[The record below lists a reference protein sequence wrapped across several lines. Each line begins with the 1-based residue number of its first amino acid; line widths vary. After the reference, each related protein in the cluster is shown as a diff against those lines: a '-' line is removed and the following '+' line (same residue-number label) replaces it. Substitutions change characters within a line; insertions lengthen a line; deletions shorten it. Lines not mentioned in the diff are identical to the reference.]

1 MNGDNTPNDSSHDD
15 VVVVAPAAA
24 TVAAATASSTS
35 SSSLPSA
42 NKKSKTK
49 SIFDNDDESSI
60 LSSDLLAKKDIIL
73 QNYKQSKP
81 YPHSQIKNVFQSQF
95 LLDLKEE
102 IKINS
107 KVNFKESDLFRVYQ
121 SIDLA
126 NLNLSKEEALL
137 KMNLDITKLPNALKL
152 RDILYSQE
160 WRSYIELISGLQPGT
175 LINKIDCACNCHTP
189 GCHLLCHD
197 DVIGTRKISYIIYL
211 TEVDWDTNK
220 EGGYLELY
228 DKQEEEDEEEVEVEG
243 TNTSTAQGI
252 GISSTSSSTSTSTST
267 STSSQPVPTS
277 RIKPIFNSIAFF
289 EVLPGRSYHAVQEVT
304 GERPRLSLQ
313 GWYHSKELPIGIENA
328 TLSQLKTMNN
338 KKSASSSDSKTSSSS
353 SSTDAKDDTKIDET
367 LFTEDDRT
375 YLKEYIKNEYLTDQS
390 MNEIRIKFENN
401 SSVQFC
407 NFLLDQYVPKIK
419 SCWKSDDDNDDND
432 NTDDEEKKPSAVV
445 AVAVSVAVAKDDDGD
460 DNDNDDNDD
469 SGDIMI
475 DKHYMQGVTSEW
487 KLRGPAHK
495 QRYLRYEDNSDNDS
509 KNGNSDN
516 NNVSSD
522 HSNTTTGRIMNT
534 VKKQV
539 FESEQFLRYLKAVTS
554 LDYSTGIV
562 GNEIRRFRPGLDY
575 TVAHYG
581 LLSNMDDPNSSG
593 VLDATMCFVDDT
605 TEDKK
610 GYWECGDVGGFEC
623 YIEADIDDEE
633 DDDAMN
639 AAAAAAMNGAAT
651 ANNNNMGGNQAADDE
666 YNEDD
671 DTELLSVSASN
682 NTLSLVYR
690 DPGTMR
696 FVKYVGSSA
705 PSSRYDICMEYE
717 LPPDNDDDVIEEEEG
732 ADDDVDEE
740 DEEEVMMKES
750 K

>member
-1 MNGDNTPNDSSHDD
+1 MNGDTTNTSVALTADS
-15 VVVVAPAAA
+15 ATAAA
-24 TVAAATASSTS
+24 SPVT
-35 SSSLPSA
+35 
-42 NKKSKTK
+42 KKSKTK
-49 SIFDNDDESSI
+49 SIFDDDSSNI
-60 LSSDLLAKKDIIL
+60 LSSDLFTKIDV
-73 QNYKQSKP
+73 QSYQQSKP
-81 YPHSQIKNVFQSQF
+81 YPHQQITNVFKAQF

-102 IKINS
+102 IKLNS

-126 NLNLSKEEALL
+126 NLNNLSSSSPPPGPEEEEATKCKLTNSLL
-137 KMNLDITKLPNALKL
+137 L

-160 WRSYIELISGLQPGT
+160 WRSYIEQCTGLQPGT

-211 TEVDWDTNK
+211 TEIDWNTNK
-220 EGGYLELY
+220 EGGTLELY
-228 DKQEEEDEEEVEVEG
+228 DQQLDEENDEVE
-243 TNTSTAQGI
+243 NDNDDSK
-252 GISSTSSSTSTSTST
+252 SR
-267 STSSQPVPTS
+267 SSQPVPVS
-277 RIKPIFNSIAFF
+277 RIQPIFNSMAFF
-289 EVLPGRSYHAVQEVT
+289 EVLPGRSYHAVQEVI
-304 GERPRLSLQ
+304 GDRPRLSLQ
-313 GWYHSKELPIGIENA
+313 GWYHSNEIPKNIENA
-328 TLSQLKTMNN
+328 TLQQLKTMNN
-338 KKSASSSDSKTSSSS
+338 TKLKLKKVDVDVDNDPTITSSSS
-353 SSTDAKDDTKIDET
+353 SFAATTDNENNDADTADTTIADTDTTNTES
-367 LFTEDDRT
+367 FTENDRI
-375 YLKEYIKNEYLTDQS
+375 YLKEYIKNEYLTDKS
-390 MNEIRIKFENN
+390 MNEIRVKFENN

-407 NFLLDQYVPKIK
+407 NFLLEKYVPKIQ
-419 SCWKSDDDNDDND
+419 SSTVANPNTNDDDPTNDENY
-432 NTDDEEKKPSAVV
+432 
-445 AVAVSVAVAKDDDGD
+445 
-460 DNDNDDNDD
+460 
-469 SGDIMI
+469 
-475 DKHYMQGVTSEW
+475 YMQGVTSEW

-495 QRYLRYEDNSDNDS
+495 QRYLRYEEDYSNNSSDV
-509 KNGNSDN
+509 NSDN
-516 NNVSSD
+516 NDDAAS
-522 HSNTTTGRIMNT
+522 TGSIMNT

-539 FESEQFLRYLKAVTS
+539 FESEPFKRYLKAVTS
-554 LDYSTGIV
+554 LDYSTGII

-581 LLSNMDDPNSSG
+581 LLSNMDEVG
-593 VLDATMCFVDDT
+593 VLDATMCFVDDK

-623 YIEADIDDEE
+623 YIEADIDDEDDI
-633 DDDAMN
+633 DDDEEVDEN
-639 AAAAAAMNGAAT
+639 D
-651 ANNNNMGGNQAADDE
+651 DDE

-717 LPPDNDDDVIEEEEG
+717 LPPDNDNDNDVIDEEEG
-732 ADDDVDEE
+732 EADDDVNEE